1 MRKARF
7 LIRAVA
13 IAIMVTGIATGA
25 ASSAAAGVPL
35 VRASPAS
42 LHFTSSELGHA
53 EAKEVSLT
61 NLTQRHLE
69 IRFLPA
75 PPDTGFTHGHSS
87 CTHVLAPHES
97 CSITVWFKPE
107 HWGLTTGKL
116 VYVVGHSPSTAYQ
129 VHLSGEA
136 HQQGEGAIE
145 SGLQTALFSS
155 SLTI

>member
-1 MRKARF
+1 MRKPRF

-13 IAIMVTGIATGA
+13 MAILVAGIATGA
-25 ASSAAAGVPL
+25 TSSAAASVPL

-75 PPDTGFTHGHSS
+75 PPDAGFTLGHLS
-87 CTHVLAPHES
+87 CAHVLAPRES

-116 VYVVGHSPSTAYQ
+116 VYVVGHSGSTAYQ

-136 HQQGEGAIE
+136 HPQGEGAHR
-145 SGLQTALFSS
+145 SRR
-155 SLTI
+155 